1 MRKKKRRLSV
11 FIMVILILTVGMAGI
26 RTAEGYAAWQQDSA
40 GIAQGIATEI
50 IRFHVRANSDSEADQ
65 QLKLQVKDRVVTY
78 MEPLLRESQDIEQ
91 SRQILE
97 EQTENIRT
105 LALDTL
111 REAGSDYDVAVYFEN
126 SYFPMKSYGDVTF
139 PPGEYENVSL
149 PAGNYQALRVL
160 IGEGAG
166 KNWWCVLYPPLC
178 FVDTSYGVLP
188 DTSKDTLKNILTEDE
203 YNAITNTRVEY
214 RCKYLTFLN
223 RLFAEKK

>member
-111 REAGSDYDVAVYFEN
+111 REAGSDYDVAVYYDAWEN
-126 SYFPMKSYGDVTF
+126 DNDTDPI
-139 PPGEYENVSL
+139 VSL
-149 PAGNYQALRVL
+149 VYEIAKQLGMTYT
-160 IGEGAG
+160 
-166 KNWWCVLYPPLC
+166 
-178 FVDTSYGVLP
+178 FDP
-188 DTSKDTLKNILTEDE
+188 DTD
-203 YNAITNTRVEY
+203 
-214 RCKYLTFLN
+214 FLN
-223 RLFAEKK
+223 WAVQF

>member
-1 MRKKKRRLSV
+1 MKQSMLLINAKNPMSDMDDEKKASIVYALPFPKK
-11 FIMVILILTVGMAGI
+11 
-26 RTAEGYAAWQQDSA
+26 AED
-40 GIAQGIATEI
+40 
-50 IRFHVRANSDSEADQ
+50 
-65 QLKLQVKDRVVTY
+65 
-78 MEPLLRESQDIEQ
+78 MP
-91 SRQILE
+91 
-97 EQTENIRT
+97 EN
-105 LALDTL
+105 
-111 REAGSDYDVAVYFEN
+111 YDVAVYFEN

-139 PPGEYENVSL
+139 PPGEYE
-149 PAGNYQALRVL
+149 AFRID
-160 IGEGAG
+160 IGDHDG

>member
-1 MRKKKRRLSV
+1 MNSFELIPTEENLIHTLDKDLLKRNKDLVR
-11 FIMVILILTVGMAGI
+11 FYDLILVQEGASSIAIDGRWGSGKTFFVKQSMLLINAKNPMSDMDDEKKASI
-26 RTAEGYAAWQQDSA
+26 VYALPFPKKAED
-40 GIAQGIATEI
+40 
-50 IRFHVRANSDSEADQ
+50 
-65 QLKLQVKDRVVTY
+65 
-78 MEPLLRESQDIEQ
+78 MP
-91 SRQILE
+91 
-97 EQTENIRT
+97 EN
-105 LALDTL
+105 
-111 REAGSDYDVAVYFEN
+111 YDVAVYFEN

-139 PPGEYENVSL
+139 PPGEYE
-149 PAGNYQALRVL
+149 AFRID
-160 IGEGAG
+160 IGDHDG

>member
-139 PPGEYENVSL
+139 RPE
-149 PAGNYQALRVL
+149 
-160 IGEGAG
+160 
-166 KNWWCVLYPPLC
+166 
-178 FVDTSYGVLP
+178 
-188 DTSKDTLKNILTEDE
+188 
-203 YNAITNTRVEY
+203 NTRHSV
-214 RCKYLTFLN
+214 LTLELTTEKTGGACYTRRSALWI
-223 RLFAEKK
+223 RLTACFRIPQKIL

>member
-139 PPGEYENVSL
+139 PPGEYE
-149 PAGNYQALRVL
+149 AFRID
-160 IGEGAG
+160 IGAHDG

-223 RLFAEKK
+223 RLFVEEK

>member
-139 PPGEYENVSL
+139 PPGEYE
-149 PAGNYQALRVL
+149 AFRID
-160 IGEGAG
+160 IGAHDG
-166 KNWWCVLYPPLC
+166 KNWRCVLYPPLC

>member
-1 MRKKKRRLSV
+1 MNSFELIPTEENLIHTLDKDLLKRNKDLVR
-11 FIMVILILTVGMAGI
+11 FYDLILVQEGASSIAIDGRWGSGKTFFVKQSMLLINAKNPMSDMDDEKKASI
-26 RTAEGYAAWQQDSA
+26 VYALPFPKKAED
-40 GIAQGIATEI
+40 
-50 IRFHVRANSDSEADQ
+50 
-65 QLKLQVKDRVVTY
+65 
-78 MEPLLRESQDIEQ
+78 MP
-91 SRQILE
+91 
-97 EQTENIRT
+97 EN
-105 LALDTL
+105 
-111 REAGSDYDVAVYFEN
+111 YDVAVYFEN

-139 PPGEYENVSL
+139 PPGEYE
-149 PAGNYQALRVL
+149 AFRID
-160 IGEGAG
+160 IGAHDG

>member
-1 MRKKKRRLSV
+1 MCGQTVIRKHPH
-11 FIMVILILTVGMAGI
+11 AGLQ
-26 RTAEGYAAWQQDSA
+26 T
-40 GIAQGIATEI
+40 
-50 IRFHVRANSDSEADQ
+50 

-139 PPGEYENVSL
+139 PPGEYE
-149 PAGNYQALRVL
+149 AFRID
-160 IGEGAG
+160 IGAHDG
-166 KNWWCVLYPPLC
+166 KNWWCVLFPSLC

>member
-139 PPGEYENVSL
+139 PPGEYE
-149 PAGNYQALRVL
+149 AFRID
-160 IGEGAG
+160 IGAHDG

-188 DTSKDTLKNILTEDE
+188 DTSKDTLKNI
-203 YNAITNTRVEY
+203 
-214 RCKYLTFLN
+214 
-223 RLFAEKK
+223 

>member
-78 MEPLLRESQDIEQ
+78 MEPLLRESQNIEQ

-139 PPGEYENVSL
+139 PPGEYAPPVFSVLTLEITTEKTGGAYYTRRS
-149 PAGNYQALRVL
+149 ALW
-160 IGEGAG
+160 I
-166 KNWWCVLYPPLC
+166 PLTAC
-178 FVDTSYGVLP
+178 FRTP
-188 DTSKDTLKNILTEDE
+188 QKIL
-203 YNAITNTRVEY
+203 
-214 RCKYLTFLN
+214 
-223 RLFAEKK
+223 

>member
-139 PPGEYENVSL
+139 PPGEYE
-149 PAGNYQALRVL
+149 AFRID
-160 IGEGAG
+160 IGAHDG
-166 KNWWCVLYPPLC
+166 KNWWCVVFPSLC
-178 FVDTSYGVLP
+178 LSAV
-188 DTSKDTLKNILTEDE
+188 TEESLQTAGLSHQE
-203 YNAITNTRVEY
+203 YALISEESQPYTIRFKAVEWWEA
-214 RCKYLTFLN
+214 CKHWFSRN
-223 RLFAEKK
+223 ES

>member
-50 IRFHVRANSDSEADQ
+50 IRFHVRANSDSEAD
-65 QLKLQVKDRVVTY
+65 
-78 MEPLLRESQDIEQ
+78 IEQ

-139 PPGEYENVSL
+139 PPGEYE
-149 PAGNYQALRVL
+149 AFRID
-160 IGEGAG
+160 IGAHDG

>member
-1 MRKKKRRLSV
+1 MNSFELIPTEENLIHTLDKDLLKRDKDLVR
-11 FIMVILILTVGMAGI
+11 FYDLILVQEGASSIAIDGRWGSGKTFFVKQSMLLINAKNPMSDMDDEKKASI
-26 RTAEGYAAWQQDSA
+26 VYALPFPKKAED
-40 GIAQGIATEI
+40 
-50 IRFHVRANSDSEADQ
+50 
-65 QLKLQVKDRVVTY
+65 
-78 MEPLLRESQDIEQ
+78 MP
-91 SRQILE
+91 
-97 EQTENIRT
+97 EN
-105 LALDTL
+105 
-111 REAGSDYDVAVYFEN
+111 YDVAVYFEN

-139 PPGEYENVSL
+139 PPGEYE
-149 PAGNYQALRVL
+149 AFRID
-160 IGEGAG
+160 IGAHDG

>member
-139 PPGEYENVSL
+139 PPGEYE
-149 PAGNYQALRVL
+149 AFRID
-160 IGEGAG
+160 IGAHDG
-166 KNWWCVLYPPLC
+166 KNWWCVLFPPLC
-178 FVDTSYGVLP
+178 LSAAGK
-188 DTSKDTLKNILTEDE
+188 TSKKDREDE
-203 YNAITNTRVEY
+203 FVEVGLTPDQYRVITESGTDTRYKV
-214 RCKYLTFLN
+214 RFRFLE
-223 RLFAEKK
+223 LFESIFR

>member
-1 MRKKKRRLSV
+1 
-11 FIMVILILTVGMAGI
+11 MAGI

-139 PPGEYENVSL
+139 PPGEYE
-149 PAGNYQALRVL
+149 AFRID
-160 IGEGAG
+160 IGAHDG
-166 KNWWCVLYPPLC
+166 KNWWCVVFPTLC
-178 FVDTSYGVLP
+178 TAATSDEAELRAAAGGF
-188 DTSKDTLKNILTEDE
+188 DEDE
-203 YNAITNTRVEY
+203 AAWITEEQPEY
-214 RCKYLTFLN
+214 RLRFKTLEWLQKLKE
-223 RLFAEKK
+223 LFS